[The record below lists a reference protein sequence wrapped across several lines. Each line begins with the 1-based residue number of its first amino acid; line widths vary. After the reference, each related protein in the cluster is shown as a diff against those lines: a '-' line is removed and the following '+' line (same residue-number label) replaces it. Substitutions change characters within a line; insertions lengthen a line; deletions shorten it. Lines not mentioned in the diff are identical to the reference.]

1 MSNIRLPSNNQ
12 SFWKDPRVKDI
23 WAQMKSNLRQM
34 NDYKTKKQYI
44 ENLRK
49 TQPTLSLWEAQLIWE
64 KELKA
69 IERQGREQLYDIY
82 KLILAERKHIEEER
96 LLLLQMEEQHLQM
109 EKQKRTLAKKE
120 REAAEAMLKLAH
132 PESFAPR
139 RSTRI
144 ANKNIK

>member
-12 SFWKDPRVKDI
+12 SFWKDPRVKDT
-23 WAQMKSNLRQM
+23 WSRMKSNLRQM
-34 NDYKTKKQYI
+34 NDYKNKQQYI

-82 KLILAERKHIEEER
+82 KLILTETKHIEEER
-96 LLLLQMEEQHLQM
+96 LLHLHM
-109 EKQKRTLAKKE
+109 EKQNRALAKKD

-144 ANKNIK
+144 ANKNTN